1 MKSNRKWPVRLIAG
15 GLVTLTLAGVALAAG
30 TQGSQ
35 SDPLVTLSYLT
46 EKPIPSILAQVD
58 QKITQREEQLE
69 TQLSGVAEGYIQ
81 QMEDKQ
87 GGSGAVFTVV
97 TLTQGQQLVGGAG
110 CELLLRGG
118 TGVCVSDTSPG
129 LIDMTQGSTL
139 ANGSALSLNHLY
151 LATVEGRGVLAQDT
165 VTLLVRG
172 SYTIK

>member
-1 MKSNRKWPVRLIAG
+1 M
-15 GLVTLTLAGVALAAG
+15 ALAAG

-46 EKPIPSILAQVD
+46 EKLTPSILAQVD

-81 QMEDKQ
+81 QMEDALSQ
-87 GGSGAVFTVV
+87 SGSGAVFTVV

-172 SYTIK
+172 ELHYKVK